1 MCIRDSTGGYSYGG
15 SSFHVNGADTADAYG
30 SARFPTTMRANPTIV
45 LKDANGNTDGKVT
58 QWGAAHDIATTA
70 YYISETGFQKIRRNS
85 GTFNNTTN
93 WVISAGYTADAEL

>member
-1 MCIRDSTGGYSYGG
+1 MCIRDSAYGG
-15 SSFHVNGADTADAYG
+15 SSWHPNGAAPEDAYG

-45 LKDANGNTDGKVT
+45 LKDANGNTDGRVT
-58 QWGAAHDIATTA
+58 QWGAAHDIAATA
-70 YYISETGFQKIRRNS
+70 SYISETGFQKIMKSS